1 VVLRKLDYGEADRIY
16 TLLTRDHGKVGAIG
30 KGVRKTSSKLASSL
44 ELFSQVEVL
53 LAHGRNLDVITQV
66 QRLDTPRMAA
76 DLGRTSYAG
85 VVTELAERM
94 SEDRN
99 PIERLFELTC
109 RALNELALESEPRR
123 AAQLYLAAALELMGY
138 APQLGVCARCEGR
151 LEAVAAPFAPGA
163 GGFLCRRCADPAA
176 SVVDVAAIKVLRVLF
191 SGDAAL
197 HRRLVLS
204 AAIMDAVEDV
214 LFDQLEYHLDR
225 RLKSLGFLRRMRG
238 VA

>member
-1 VVLRKLDYGEADRIY
+1 MLRKLDYGEADRIY

-66 QRLDTPRMAA
+66 QRVETPRMVA
-76 DLGRTSYAG
+76 DIGRTAYAG
-85 VVTELAERM
+85 VVAELAERM

-109 RALNELALESEPRR
+109 RALNELAVEAEPRR
-123 AAQLYLAAALELMGY
+123 AAHIYLAAALDLMGY
-138 APQLGVCARCEGR
+138 TPQLAVCARCER
-151 LEAVAAPFAPGA
+151 ILEPVAAPFSPSA
-163 GGFLCRRCADPAA
+163 GGFLCQRCGDPAA
-176 SVVDVAAIKVLRVLF
+176 PVVDVAAIKVLRVLF
-191 SGDAAL
+191 SGETAL
-197 HRRLVLS
+197 HRRLVLTP
-204 AAIMDAVEDV
+204 AIMDAVEDV

>member
-1 VVLRKLDYGEADRIY
+1 M
-16 TLLTRDHGKVGAIG
+16 
-30 KGVRKTSSKLASSL
+30 
-44 ELFSQVEVL
+44 EVL

-76 DLGRTSYAG
+76 DIARTSYAG
-85 VVTELAERM
+85 VVAELAERM

-109 RALNELALESEPRR
+109 RALDELAVESEPRR
-123 AAQLYLAAALELMGY
+123 AAHLYLAAALDLMGY
-138 APQLGVCARCEGR
+138 APQLGVCARCDGH
-151 LEAVAAPFAPGA
+151 LEPVAAPFSPGA
-163 GGFLCRRCADPAA
+163 GGFLCQRCADPAEA
-176 SVVDVAAIKVLRVLF
+176 AVDVAAIKVLRVLF
-191 SGDAAL
+191 AGDAPL

-204 AAIMDAVEDV
+204 PAIMDAVEDV

-238 VA
+238 R